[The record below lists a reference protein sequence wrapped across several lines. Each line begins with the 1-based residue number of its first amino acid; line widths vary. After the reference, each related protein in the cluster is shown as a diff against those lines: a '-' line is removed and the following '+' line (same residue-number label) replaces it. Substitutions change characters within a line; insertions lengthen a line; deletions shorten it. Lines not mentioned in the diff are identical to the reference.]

1 MGAWRTEGAR
11 TWRHVPGSAWGA
23 RDHPGDVVCPVL
35 CKRTYAAQGTF
46 GEWLDGLPFEV
57 AAATA
62 RLLKHYTRAPAVG
75 REITSRPA
83 ALGLARQAPRPARWP
98 RPRPAA
104 LTRARELPIRRAWI
118 VGCDWHT
125 SSPRTPE
132 KRRSYTACLLFG
144 VKIALPAC
152 EQTSAGRAG
161 CCNTGWPPTGREG
174 VCGLSVARCLP
185 SFELCR
191 RKKERV
197 LRCSLAGSEH
207 RPARWGASLRPI
219 RRSSL
224 APSAC
229 ASAVVI

>member
-1 MGAWRTEGAR
+1 MLW
-11 TWRHVPGSAWGA
+11 PC
-23 RDHPGDVVCPVL
+23 D
-35 CKRTYAAQGTF
+35 
-46 GEWLDGLPFEV
+46 
-57 AAATA
+57 
-62 RLLKHYTRAPAVG
+62 RAPPGLGLSCPQPDPERPANWVRFSQLPGPG
-75 REITSRPA
+75 REVNDRTPSAPSGCASQLPSPGREVNDRTPSA
-83 ALGLARQAPRPARWP
+83 PSARQAPRPARWP

-185 SFELCR
+185 SFVAE
-191 RKKERV
+191 RKNE
-197 LRCSLAGSEH
+197 
-207 RPARWGASLRPI
+207 
-219 RRSSL
+219 
-224 APSAC
+224 
-229 ASAVVI
+229 